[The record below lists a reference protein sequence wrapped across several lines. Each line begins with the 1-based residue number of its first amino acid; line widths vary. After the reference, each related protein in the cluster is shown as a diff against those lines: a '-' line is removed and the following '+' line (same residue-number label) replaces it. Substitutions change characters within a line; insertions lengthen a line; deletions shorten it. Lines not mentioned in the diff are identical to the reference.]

1 MSKSTNLIYKTIQV
15 KKKKTV
21 SDLLK
26 ELNIKDNFFA
36 ILVNGKRAVMNQVLV
51 PEDKILVLPKIKG
64 G

>member
-15 KKKKTV
+15 EKKKTV
-21 SDLLK
+21 SDLLR
-26 ELNIKDNFFA
+26 ELNINNNFFA
-36 ILVNGKRAVMNQVLV
+36 VLVNGKKADINQVLI

>member
-15 KKKKTV
+15 EKKKTV
-21 SDLLK
+21 GALLK
-26 ELNIKDNFFA
+26 ELNINDNFFA
-36 ILVNGKRAVMNQVLV
+36 VLVNGKKAGMNQLLT

>member
-15 KKKKTV
+15 EKKKTV
-21 SDLLK
+21 DALLK
-26 ELNIKDNFFA
+26 ELNINDNFFA
-36 ILVNGKRAVMNQVLV
+36 VLVNGKKAGMNQLLS

>member
-26 ELNIKDNFFA
+26 ELNIKDSFFA
-36 ILVNGKRAVMNQVLV
+36 ILVNGKKADMNQVLV

>member
-26 ELNIKDNFFA
+26 ELNLKDNFFA
-36 ILVNGKRAVMNQVLV
+36 VLVNGKKAEINQVLV

>member
-15 KKKKTV
+15 DKKKTV
-21 SDLLK
+21 SALLK
-26 ELNIKDNFFA
+26 ELNINDNFFA
-36 ILVNGKRAVMNQVLV
+36 VLVNGKKASMNQLLS